1 MTQKVLGALG
11 WAGVAVVAAGI
22 VARFVVPERQELWWW
37 ALVAGVALIVAYGLG
52 HWRSVAAAFDRRQAR
67 YGTLATSGVLLGAAV
82 LVGANYVLARQN
94 KRWDLT
100 AARQY
105 SLSDQTV
112 RILESLESP
121 IRVLVFA
128 QEFEF
133 PRYRDRLAEYE
144 HSSSQ
149 VTLEFIDVDR
159 NPGLARQYE
168 VQSYGTVVFDYDG
181 RVERVVSDQEQEL
194 TNALIKAVEGEE
206 RKAYFLQGHG
216 ERSPTGTERDGYSAL
231 ADALRLDNLAV
242 ETVTLAQAG
251 AVPSDAAVLV
261 AAGPAT
267 DLLPPEVELLRAYL
281 EGGGKMLFMID
292 PPEGPDAARRDN
304 LLGLIEEWGI
314 EVGRDLVVD
323 VSGVGQLLGTDATV
337 PVAASYPAHPITD
350 RFALLTAFPLARSVR
365 PIDGGAGER
374 VARSF
379 VETSPRSWAES
390 NLDLTSGEVA
400 LDAEQGDVPGPIS
413 IAAAVAVEVEP
424 AAAAGGGAD
433 DADAEQPAG
442 ADEGDAEDADE
453 GAADGGA
460 VDDADAE
467 QADDG
472 PVEARLAVFGDS
484 DFAANGTLGIQGN
497 RDLALNAV
505 NWLTEQ
511 ENLIAIRPREP
522 EDRRITLTADQQF
535 RVQVASLLLIP
546 GLIFGAGVLTW
557 WRRR

>member
-1 MTQKVLGALG
+1 MVQKVLGALG
-11 WAGVAVVAAGI
+11 WVGVAVVVAGM

-37 ALVAGVALIVAYGLG
+37 ALVAGVALIVVYGLG
-52 HWRSVAAAFDRRQAR
+52 QWRSVAALFERRQAR
-67 YGTLATSGVLLGAAV
+67 YGTLATSGVLLGVAI

-128 QEFEF
+128 QELDF

-144 HSSSQ
+144 YTSSQ
-149 VTLEFIDVDR
+149 VSLEFVDVDR

-216 ERSPTGTERDGYSAL
+216 ERLPTSTERDGYSAL
-231 ADALRLDNLAV
+231 ADALRLDNLSV
-242 ETVTLAQAG
+242 ETVILSQAG
-251 AVPSDAAVLV
+251 EIPADAAVLV
-261 AAGPAT
+261 VAGPAT
-267 DLLPPEVELLRAYL
+267 DLLPAEVELLRAYL
-281 EGGGKMLFMID
+281 EGGGKMLFLID
-292 PPEGPDAARRDN
+292 PPDAPDAPGRDN
-304 LLGLIEEWGI
+304 LLGLVAEWGI
-314 EVGRDLVVD
+314 EVGRDMVVD

-337 PVAASYPAHPITD
+337 PVAASYPPHPITD

-365 PIDGGAGER
+365 PVGGGAGDR
-374 VARSF
+374 VATSF

-400 LDAEQGDVPGPIS
+400 MEVEAGDVPGPIS
-413 IAAAVAVEVEP
+413 IAAAVAVEVETP
-424 AAAAGGGAD
+424 PDGEPGDAAETAEADAGSGEDAAEAASDGEGGA
-433 DADAEQPAG
+433 E
-442 ADEGDAEDADE
+442 ADEG
-453 GAADGGA
+453 
-460 VDDADAE
+460 
-467 QADDG
+467 
-472 PVEARLAVFGDS
+472 PSEARVAVFGDS
-484 DFAANGTLGIQGN
+484 DFAANGSLGIQGN
-497 RDLALNAV
+497 RDLLLNAV

-511 ENLIAIRPREP
+511 ENLISIRPREP

-535 RVQVASLLLIP
+535 RIQVASLFLIP
-546 GLIFGAGVLTW
+546 GLIFGTGVYTW

>member
-94 KRWDLT
+94 MRWDLT

-144 HSSSQ
+144 YASSQ

-216 ERSPTGTERDGYSAL
+216 ERSPAGTERDGYSAL

-261 AAGPAT
+261 VAGPAT

-390 NLDLTSGEVA
+390 NLDLTTGEVA
-400 LDAEQGDVPGPIS
+400 MDAEQGDVPGPIS

-433 DADAEQPAG
+433 DVVADAEADAEQPTG
-442 ADEGDAEDADE
+442 ADEGAAEDADE
-453 GAADGGA
+453 GAADE
-460 VDDADAE
+460 AE

>member
-1 MTQKVLGALG
+1 MVQKVLGALG
-11 WAGVAVVAAGI
+11 WVGVAVVVAGM

-37 ALVAGVALIVAYGLG
+37 ALVAGVALIVVYGLG
-52 HWRSVAAAFDRRQAR
+52 QWRSVAAVFERRQAR
-67 YGTLATSGVLLGAAV
+67 YGTLATSGVLLGVAI

-128 QEFEF
+128 QELDF

-144 HSSSQ
+144 YTSSQ
-149 VTLEFIDVDR
+149 VSLEFVDVDR

-216 ERSPTGTERDGYSAL
+216 ERLPTRTERDGYSAL
-231 ADALRLDNLAV
+231 ADALRLDNLSV
-242 ETVTLAQAG
+242 ETVILSQAG
-251 AVPSDAAVLV
+251 AVPADAAVLV
-261 AAGPAT
+261 VAGPAT
-267 DLLPPEVELLRAYL
+267 DLLRAEVELLRAYL
-281 EGGGKMLFMID
+281 EGGGKMLFLID
-292 PPEGPDAARRDN
+292 PPDAPDAPGRDN
-304 LLGLIEEWGI
+304 LLGLIAEWGI
-314 EVGRDLVVD
+314 EVGRDMVVD

-337 PVAASYPAHPITD
+337 PVAASYPPHPITD

-365 PIDGGAGER
+365 PVGGGAGDR
-374 VARSF
+374 VATSF

-400 LDAEQGDVPGPIS
+400 MEVEAGDVPGPIS
-413 IAAAVAVEVEP
+413 IAAAVAVEVETP
-424 AAAAGGGAD
+424 PDGEPGDAAETAEADAGSGEDAAEAASDGEGGA
-433 DADAEQPAG
+433 E
-442 ADEGDAEDADE
+442 ADEG
-453 GAADGGA
+453 
-460 VDDADAE
+460 
-467 QADDG
+467 
-472 PVEARLAVFGDS
+472 PSEARVAVFGDS
-484 DFAANGTLGIQGN
+484 DFAANGSLGIQGN
-497 RDLALNAV
+497 RDLLLNAV

-511 ENLIAIRPREP
+511 ENLISIRPREP

-535 RVQVASLLLIP
+535 RIQVASLFLIP
-546 GLIFGAGVLTW
+546 GLIFGTGVYTW